1 MLELDRNMARKELR
15 NRKNTA
21 EMPDLGG
28 PLHLGSLYDC
38 PSDTLIPDPNISGRD
53 LRKLQLKIVLVGKTG
68 SGKSATGNTLLG
80 RREFESKC
88 SGGSVTKVC
97 KKARTTW
104 NGRDICVIDTPG
116 IFDTDTKEEKMLN
129 EIAHFMTLSSP
140 GPHALL
146 LVLQV
151 GRFTQEEKAAIDRLF
166 RILGPEAVKFLIIV
180 FTGKDKLGEESLEDY
195 LGTIDDSYFRELL
208 EKCAHRCC
216 AFDNNASGAQ
226 RVAQIS
232 ELMAVVGNMVQD
244 NGGSHYSNS
253 IYESVEALL
262 QKETE
267 ALQQRYKEQF
277 ERERE
282 EMRWYY
288 ENQIRELEKQ
298 KQKWEILKKTEKFEK
313 KMQNLKGEMKQ
324 EFEQLTW
331 RYQKNCHYARNEME
345 NNDNLLLK
353 MLIFILPIVAIFALF
368 LFKRVF

>member
-1 MLELDRNMARKELR
+1 MARKELPT
-15 NRKNTA
+15 RKNTA
-21 EMPDLGG
+21 EIPALGQSS
-28 PLHLGSLYDC
+28 HLGSLYDC
-38 PSDTLIPDPNISGRD
+38 CSDTLIPDPNNSGGD
-53 LRKLQLKIVLVGKTG
+53 SGESELQIVLVGKTG

-116 IFDTDTKEEKMLN
+116 IFDTDTKEEKNLK
-129 EIAHFMTLSSP
+129 EIARFMTLSSP

-151 GRFTQEEKAAIDRLF
+151 GRFTQEEKAAIERLYK
-166 RILGPEAVKFLIIV
+166 ILGPEAVKFLIIV

-226 RVAQIS
+226 RDAQIS
-232 ELMAVVGNMVQD
+232 ELMAMVGNMVQD

-262 QKETE
+262 HKETE
-267 ALQQRYKEQF
+267 ILQQRYKEQF

-282 EMRWYY
+282 KMRWYY

-298 KQKWEILKKTEKFEK
+298 KQKWEMEKKMEEYEK
-313 KMQNLKGEMKQ
+313 KMQSFEHKMKQ
-324 EFEQLTW
+324 EFEELKW
-331 RYQKNCHYARNEME
+331 NYQKNYHSARNETE
-345 NNDNLLLK
+345 NNNNILLEILK
-353 MLIFILPIVAIFALF
+353 IIFPIMANFFLPLRKSF
-368 LFKRVF
+368 

>member
-1 MLELDRNMARKELR
+1 MARKELPIR
-15 NRKNTA
+15 KKNTA
-21 EMPDLGG
+21 EIPALGQ
-28 PLHLGSLYDC
+28 PLHLDSLNDY
-38 PSDTLIPDPNISGRD
+38 PSDTLIPEPNISGRD
-53 LRKLQLKIVLVGKTG
+53 SRKLELKIVLVGKTG

-104 NGRDICVIDTPG
+104 NGRNICVIDTPG
-116 IFDTDTKEEKMLN
+116 IFDTDITEEKNLN
-129 EIAHFMTLSSP
+129 EIARFMTLSSP

-151 GRFTQEEKAAIDRLF
+151 GRFTQEEKAAIERLYK
-166 RILGPEAVKFLIIV
+166 ILGPEAVKFLIIV
-180 FTGKDKLGEESLEDY
+180 FTGKDRLEESLEEY

-216 AFDNNASGAQ
+216 AFDNNATGAQ
-226 RVAQIS
+226 RDAQIS
-232 ELMAVVGNMVQD
+232 ELMVMVGNMVQD
-244 NGGSHYSNS
+244 NGGGHYSNS
-253 IYESVEALL
+253 IYESVEELL

-282 EMRWYY
+282 EIKWNY

-298 KQKWEILKKTEKFEK
+298 KQNWEMEKKMEEFEK
-313 KMQNLKGEMKQ
+313 KLQNLNSEMKQ
-324 EFEQLTW
+324 KFEELNW
-331 RYQKNCHYARNEME
+331 RYQKKYHYARNEME
-345 NNDNLLLK
+345 NNDKTHLE
-353 MLIFILPIVAIFALF
+353 IFVFVLPIVANFALTLLKKAF
-368 LFKRVF
+368 

>member
-1 MLELDRNMARKELR
+1 MARKELP
-15 NRKNTA
+15 TIM
-21 EMPDLGG
+21 E
-28 PLHLGSLYDC
+28 
-38 PSDTLIPDPNISGRD
+38 DTMEIPALDRLLRLDPIIPDPREPE
-53 LRKLQLKIVLVGKTG
+53 LRIVLVGKTG

-88 SGGSVTKVC
+88 SGESVTKIC

-104 NGRDICVIDTPG
+104 NRRDICVIDTPG
-116 IFDTDTKEEKMLN
+116 IFDTDTKEEKNLN

-151 GRFTQEEKAAIDRLF
+151 GRFTQEEKEAIERLYK
-166 RILGPEAVKFLIIV
+166 ILGPEAVKFLIIV

-195 LGTIDDSYFRELL
+195 LGTIHNSYFKELL

-226 RVAQIS
+226 RDAQIS
-232 ELMAVVGNMVQD
+232 ELMAMVENMVQD

-282 EMRWYY
+282 EMRWNY
-288 ENQIRELEKQ
+288 ENQIRELKKQ
-298 KQKWEILKKTEKFEK
+298 KQKWEIEKKMEEFEK
-313 KMQNLKGEMKQ
+313 KMQNLEDEINQ
-324 EFEQLTW
+324 EFEGLNW
-331 RYQKNCHYARNEME
+331 RYQKNYHFARNETE
-345 NNDNLLLK
+345 NDNSIYLEIFKIILSFVFNLL
-353 MLIFILPIVAIFALF
+353 
-368 LFKRVF
+368 

>member
-1 MLELDRNMARKELR
+1 MARKELR
-15 NRKNTA
+15 NRRKNTA

-38 PSDTLIPDPNISGRD
+38 TSDTLIPEPNISGRD
-53 LRKLQLKIVLVGKTG
+53 SRKLEFQIVLVGKTG

-80 RREFESKC
+80 SKEFESKC
-88 SGGSVTKVC
+88 SGGSITKVC
-97 KKARTTW
+97 KKARTTC

-116 IFDTDTKEEKMLN
+116 IFDTDTKEEKNLK
-129 EIAHFMTLSSP
+129 EIARFMTLSSP

-151 GRFTQEEKAAIDRLF
+151 GRFTQEEKAAIERLYK
-166 RILGPEAVKFLIIV
+166 ILGPEAVKFLIIV

-195 LGTIDDSYFRELL
+195 LGTINDSYFRELL

-226 RVAQIS
+226 RDAQIS
-232 ELMAVVGNMVQD
+232 ELMAMVENMVQD

-282 EMRWYY
+282 EMRWNY
-288 ENQIRELEKQ
+288 ENQIRELKKQ
-298 KQKWEILKKTEKFEK
+298 KQKWEIEKKMEEFEK
-313 KMQNLKGEMKQ
+313 KMQNLEDEINQ
-324 EFEQLTW
+324 EFEGLNW
-331 RYQKNCHYARNEME
+331 RYQKNYHFARNETE
-345 NNDNLLLK
+345 NDNSIYLEIFKIILSFVFNLL
-353 MLIFILPIVAIFALF
+353 
-368 LFKRVF
+368 